1 MAAGSPIT
9 PKPSYAATL
18 AADSP
23 LPFAI
28 ADLPAP
34 FTEDGLVS
42 VRIFEEPFLRG
53 LDRCKTN
60 LIGRATVPTKT
71 PELVQQLKSLW
82 SNLNPWTVAPLG
94 RGFFMLQFSTLID
107 MQRVWSLGS
116 VRLSSGMLRLI
127 KWSPD
132 FSPLTYK
139 NSFAQVWIRLWDL
152 SFAYWDQQTL
162 FEIASGIGTPLKLDP
177 RTKNRTNGLYAKIL
191 VDVDFSQ
198 SPPDKL
204 RITRANGEV
213 VIVGVEFESVPAV
226 CSKCGIVGHVA
237 SSCQVI
243 QEANIDIPTL
253 RGRSVERTTRRR
265 RKARSRKTDSAAVP
279 ISTSTQVV
287 IPGFES
293 LPSMPDARTI
303 AHVSQHNALQQTEQ
317 LIEPSAEPIRAQA
330 GDAQVQRVEEVQAS
344 SSLSVP
350 PGFQRVLP
358 GTEQELVPL
367 DEVSSAC
374 VHTVEVEEGEFTPVI
389 SKKNK
394 KLQKYEAV
402 LKPKAVLPSS
412 LWKMLNLSLCATND
426 RGSQAPN
433 LWLLC
438 PIDVRP
444 TLLSATDQQITISC
458 SLDGVA
464 CTITAVYAR
473 TTIQGRRQLWHDLS
487 VIHQNGIQ
495 GPWLMLGDFNC
506 VLGAHEKRGGNVPN
520 AIACRDFQQMCTSC
534 GMLDIDTKEVFYTW
548 SNGRTDVR
556 LDRAFG
562 NSDWFEAWAAFE
574 CRALTKASSDHHPIM
589 VTCSRLTFIP
599 HAPFRFQGMWLQH
612 PGFLAMVR
620 DFWTSLAIYGCPMYI
635 LATKLR
641 ALKAMLKAW
650 NINSFGD
657 INQRVKASRAALDSV
672 QQEISDLG
680 PTEDRIRCEEMAT
693 LSYQTDLSMQESF
706 LRSKARVR
714 WLIEGDRNTAFLHNL
729 VKIRRVHKSLT
740 SIKVGSQVFHG
751 QDQIAQQVV
760 HHFEA
765 LFSRDSTITDT
776 GLVNRTIPALVTEAE
791 NLSLTTRPTVEE
803 IHEAVLNLDGSS
815 APGPDGFG
823 GIFFQQCW
831 EVVALDV
838 IAAVNSFFDNGF
850 FLPHFNSS
858 LLILV
863 PKKDEADSIS
873 DYRPIALANF
883 TFKVITKILADRLGN
898 PRSLRALM
906 KFLEEYAINS
916 GQVVSKNKSSVFLG
930 KYAQRRKVFIQHVL
944 GIREGSL
951 PFTYLGVPIFKGC
964 PKPSYFQ
971 AIADKVRCSLSSW
984 KGKQL
989 SQAARLQLISSVTQS
1004 QLLHSFQVYSWPR
1017 PLLLKVQQW
1026 TRYFFWSGDPLKK
1039 GLALIAWDT
1048 CCRPLDQGGLGL
1060 KNLFHFN
1067 RALLLKNCWNIV
1079 NSSSPSAAFLRE
1091 RFFSSDLCLLQYYQ
1105 RSSVW
1110 PGLKKLWDSFYAS
1123 VQWLV
1128 GDGSRISF
1136 CSENWLGT
1144 PISSMHRI
1152 TPVVRSLMPVKV
1164 SDFIRDKQWAIP
1176 STFNFFFPD
1185 LASRISKV
1193 VLPLENGVDQ
1203 VIWPHN
1209 AAGVLTSKEAFDF
1222 ISPPKPKV
1230 DWCKLIW
1237 HKALQPRKSLVAW
1250 KVLNKRILTDDWLVR
1265 RGIYLCSQCSICRS
1279 QGESLHH
1286 LFFDC
1291 SLVHEFWVWL
1301 ASFFRISLLP
1311 GASLVDLISPD
1322 TLIGLAS
1329 SSKILWSFAF
1339 CNALWCI
1346 WTERNKIRFQ
1356 EATFNLARFQHW
1368 FLTSLKESASIHFM
1382 PCSNASSMQGLFAVL
1397 GLSSLTVKAP
1407 KYIPV
1412 QWIPPPIQWLKVN
1425 TDGSFRSIEMAGF
1438 GGIFRDHEGHF
1449 RGAFAQKVEAPCA
1462 IDAEVLAVIEAM
1474 RIAWAKSWTHIWL
1487 ETDSILVVQYF
1498 KNPNLIPWRLRIA
1511 WYNCLYLTRMIHF
1524 RVSHTF
1530 REGNTVADA
1539 LANHGALNEGYNWW
1553 DDVPTFIA
1561 RPYGRDLSSMIN
1573 YRFR

>member
-1 MAAGSPIT
+1 
-9 PKPSYAATL
+9 
-18 AADSP
+18 
-23 LPFAI
+23 
-28 ADLPAP
+28 
-34 FTEDGLVS
+34 
-42 VRIFEEPFLRG
+42 
-53 LDRCKTN
+53 
-60 LIGRATVPTKT
+60 
-71 PELVQQLKSLW
+71 
-82 SNLNPWTVAPLG
+82 
-94 RGFFMLQFSTLID
+94 
-107 MQRVWSLGS
+107 
-116 VRLSSGMLRLI
+116 
-127 KWSPD
+127 
-132 FSPLTYK
+132 
-139 NSFAQVWIRLWDL
+139 
-152 SFAYWDQQTL
+152 
-162 FEIASGIGTPLKLDP
+162 
-177 RTKNRTNGLYAKIL
+177 
-191 VDVDFSQ
+191 
-198 SPPDKL
+198 
-204 RITRANGEV
+204 
-213 VIVGVEFESVPAV
+213 
-226 CSKCGIVGHVA
+226 
-237 SSCQVI
+237 
-243 QEANIDIPTL
+243 
-253 RGRSVERTTRRR
+253 
-265 RKARSRKTDSAAVP
+265 
-279 ISTSTQVV
+279 
-287 IPGFES
+287 
-293 LPSMPDARTI
+293 
-303 AHVSQHNALQQTEQ
+303 
-317 LIEPSAEPIRAQA
+317 
-330 GDAQVQRVEEVQAS
+330 
-344 SSLSVP
+344 
-350 PGFQRVLP
+350 
-358 GTEQELVPL
+358 
-367 DEVSSAC
+367 
-374 VHTVEVEEGEFTPVI
+374 
-389 SKKNK
+389 
-394 KLQKYEAV
+394 
-402 LKPKAVLPSS
+402 
-412 LWKMLNLSLCATND
+412 
-426 RGSQAPN
+426 
-433 LWLLC
+433 
-438 PIDVRP
+438 
-444 TLLSATDQQITISC
+444 
-458 SLDGVA
+458 
-464 CTITAVYAR
+464 
-473 TTIQGRRQLWHDLS
+473 
-487 VIHQNGIQ
+487 
-495 GPWLMLGDFNC
+495 MLGDFNC

-534 GMLDIDTKEVFYTW
+534 GMLDIDTKGVFYTW

-562 NSDWFEAWAAFE
+562 NSDWFEAWATIE

-589 VTCSRLTFIP
+589 VSCSRLNFIP

-620 DFWTSLAIYGCPMYI
+620 DFWTSLAVYGCPMYI

-650 NINSFGD
+650 NITSFGD
-657 INQRVKASRAALDSV
+657 INQRVKASRATLDSV

-693 LSYQTDLSMQESF
+693 LSYQTDLSLQESF

-751 QDQIAQQVV
+751 QDQISQQVV

-765 LFSRDSTITDT
+765 LFRRDSTITDT

-838 IAAVNSFFDNGF
+838 IAAVTSFFVNGF
-850 FLPHFNSS
+850 ILPHFNSS
-858 LLILV
+858 LIILV

-883 TFKVITKILADRLGN
+883 TFKVITKILADRLGLVASRIVSSNQSGFIKGRSIADPIILTSECVNLLDRESKWGNLAIKLDISKAFDTLDWAFLLRVLQAFGFAPTFISWIHRVLQSAWLSVQINGNSCGFFQCSRGVRQGDPLSPLLFCLAEEVLSRGLSKMVSKGKIYPIAAPRRVNPPSHVLFADDVMVFMQGN

-916 GQVVSKNKSSVFLG
+916 GQVVNKNKSSVFLG

-964 PKPSYFQ
+964 PKPSYFR
-971 AIADKVRCSLSSW
+971 AIADKVRCNLSSW

-1026 TRYFFWSGDPLKK
+1026 TRNFFWSGDPLKK

-1079 NSSSPSAAFLRE
+1079 NSSSSSAAFLRA

-1110 PGLKKLWDSFYAS
+1110 PGFKKLWDSFYAS

-1136 CSENWLGT
+1136 WSDNWLGT

-1164 SDFIRDKQWAIP
+1164 SDFIRDKQWAIS

-1230 DWCKLIW
+1230 NWCKLIW
-1237 HKALQPRKSLVAW
+1237 NKALQPRKSLVAW

-1301 ASFFRISLLP
+1301 ASFFRIRLLP

-1322 TLIGLAS
+1322 TFIGLAS
-1329 SSKILWSFAF
+1329 SSKILWTFAF

-1356 EATFNLARFQHW
+1356 EATFNLARFKHW

-1407 KYIPV
+1407 KYVPV

-1498 KNPNLIPWRLRIA
+1498 TNPTLIPWRLRIA

-1524 RVSHTF
+1524 KVSHTF

-1539 LANHGALNEGYNWW
+1539 LANHGALNEGYSWW